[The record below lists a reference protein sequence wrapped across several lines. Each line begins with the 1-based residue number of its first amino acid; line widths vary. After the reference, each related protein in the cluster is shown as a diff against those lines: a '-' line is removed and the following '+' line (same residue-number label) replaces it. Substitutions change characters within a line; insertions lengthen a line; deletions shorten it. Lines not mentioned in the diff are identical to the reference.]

1 MANFLT
7 DNPDI
12 LFHLEHADLARIAE
26 TMEDDYA
33 DAQKFDYAPTG
44 PEEAIEDYKQVLNV
58 LGELSGDFIDPRA
71 EDNDRTGNRIEN
83 NHVVRPVGMDENL
96 HALGQA
102 DLMGF
107 TLPRKY
113 GGLNFPNVIYII
125 ATEMVSRADASLMN
139 IFGLQGIA
147 ETINAFANDEIKDEY
162 LPKFCEGEV
171 TGAMVL
177 TEPDAGSDLQA
188 IKLKAHQDE
197 NGQWLL
203 NGVKRFITNGCG
215 EVLLVLARSE
225 PDRTGGLGLSLFI
238 CNFDDGVKLRRL
250 EDKLGIHASP
260 TCEMQ
265 FDDVPARLIG
275 ERQRGLVT
283 YVMALM
289 NGARLGIAAQS
300 LGLAQA
306 AYQAA
311 RSYAASR
318 RQFDVAIQELP
329 AVADMLAK
337 MNMDIQATRALT
349 YEAAF
354 HVDLENSLLRKLE
367 LDDKSLDKDLR
378 RQMKQES
385 RKLKRVN
392 ALLTPMAKYLCSEMC
407 NRVTYDSIQIHGGSG
422 FMRDYP
428 VERYAR
434 DARIT
439 TIYEGTS
446 QLQVVA
452 AVRGVMSG
460 TAQKRLDIFTQRE
473 YDGELAPLAQKL
485 ADVSPLLAQAVT
497 FVKEQ
502 GNEYMELHGRQL
514 VDIACDLYMAYLL
527 LNQARHSQ
535 EKLVTASR
543 YILEIVPR
551 AKYNYELIISGDRS
565 SLDCFETLAGPL
577 PSES

>member
-12 LFHLEHADLARIAE
+12 LFHLEHTDLARLAQ
-26 TMEDDYA
+26 TMEDTYA
-33 DAQKFDYAPTG
+33 DAQKFDYAPSG
-44 PEEAIEDYKQVLNV
+44 PQEAIEDYKQVLNV
-58 LGELSGDFIDPRA
+58 LGKLSGDFIDPRA

-113 GGLNFPNVIYII
+113 GGLNFPSYIYTI

-197 NGQWLL
+197 KGQWWL

-225 PDRTGGLGLSLFI
+225 PDRAGGLGLSLFI

-265 FDDVPARLIG
+265 FDDVPVRLVG

-337 MNMDIQATRALT
+337 MNMDIQATRALA

-367 LDDKSLDKDLR
+367 FGEKPQDKALLK
-378 RQMKQES
+378 QMKQDS

-460 TAQKRLDIFTQRE
+460 TAQKRLDTFAQRE
-473 YDGELAPLAQKL
+473 YDGDLAPLARKL
-485 ADVSPLLAQAVT
+485 ADVLPLLGQAVAFT
-497 FVKEQ
+497 KEQ

-543 YILEIVPR
+543 YILEIIPR
-551 AKYNYELIISGDRS
+551 VKCNYELITSGDRT

-577 PSES
+577 PTE